1 MQAYRQ
7 AHHRVA
13 QRHARAAAKG
23 NYSAVKVVVGSILGF
38 VLIVVL
44 FTVML
49 GAGASND
56 ATPSTGTVQSQDSI
70 DRLANSLRADS
81 QLRRID
87 ASIE

>member
-1 MQAYRQ
+1 MDFIHTGSAAGLEISMQAYRQ

-44 FTVML
+44 FTTTL
-49 GAGASND
+49 KIG
-56 ATPSTGTVQSQDSI
+56 
-70 DRLANSLRADS
+70 RAHV
-81 QLRRID
+81 
-87 ASIE
+87 